1 MSVGAREWAV
11 KVQRRTSV
19 VREFRSRITK
29 ICCNRNRPKPFEQNW
44 IVKWISSLNVDEMGQ
59 HRGHN
64 GCFKHSNWWGYKCAE
79 NRTCMDMRF
88 VSLVWIMKIKQATI
102 IHFLN
107 FENILFLSQIKS
119 QKYRFQRTYTIDSSY
134 VSFHITHFSSS
145 HNRDP
150 LTSNINRLPTTQQH
164 LLFILQT
171 TTS

>member
-19 VREFRSRITK
+19 VREFRSRIPK

-44 IVKWISSLNVDEMGQ
+44 IVKWISSLNVNEMGQ

-107 FENILFLSQIKS
+107 FTNFVSFPNQITKISLPENLYDRFFLRVFSHHT
-119 QKYRFQRTYTIDSSY
+119 F
-134 VSFHITHFSSS
+134 FHITQSW
-145 HNRDP
+145 P
-150 LTSNINRLPTTQQH
+150 TSNNNRLPTTQQH
-164 LLFILQT
+164 LLFIWQT
-171 TTS
+171 KTS